1 MKPGRLV
8 VALIWHHRRM
18 SVPRKLLID
27 GEDIVVSMRTH
38 AKALIAPAV
47 VVIVLAGIGSYLTA
61 VLTSGNGN
69 GDVSRGVVLGI
80 WVAAALA
87 IIMWSVLPFLRWLT
101 TEYTVTT
108 KRVLLT
114 SGLLT
119 RTGRTIP
126 LSRINDV
133 TFEKGLLDR
142 LLGCG
147 TLVVSDATE
156 QSGMRLRDVPQVES
170 VHRQLTDLIFG
181 GADGRDDD
189 DTTTPRGR

>member
-1 MKPGRLV
+1 
-8 VALIWHHRRM
+8 M

-147 TLVVSDATE
+147 TLVVSDASE

-189 DTTTPRGR
+189 GTTMPRGR